1 MENIIIYL
9 MSIIMLVSGIGEKDI
24 ASKNI
29 YLINDSYK
37 IVNSYEELE
46 KDFISFCENNY
57 DSMSIYDTDELFSDV
72 EILEN
77 RIENDS
83 VIVERVVGMV
93 TNRNREGDGI
103 ILNTSDT
110 NYNYISYRS
119 VDFEI
124 HNGTIILTYLI
135 YNPNTN
141 YVDDIIERY
150 DYILDRE
157 YED

>member
-9 MSIIMLVSGIGEKDI
+9 MSIIMFVSGIGEKDI
-24 ASKNI
+24 INKNL

-37 IVNSYEELE
+37 AVNAYEELE
-46 KDFISFCENNY
+46 EDFITFCEDNY
-57 DSMSIYDTDELFSDV
+57 DDISIYDTDELFSET

-83 VIVERVVGMV
+83 IIIERVIGMV

-103 ILNTSDT
+103 ILNTSNT
-110 NYNYISYRS
+110 NYDYISYRN

-124 HNGTIILTYLI
+124 NDGTIILTYLI

-141 YVDDIIERY
+141 YVDDVIERY
-150 DYILDRE
+150 DFVLDRE